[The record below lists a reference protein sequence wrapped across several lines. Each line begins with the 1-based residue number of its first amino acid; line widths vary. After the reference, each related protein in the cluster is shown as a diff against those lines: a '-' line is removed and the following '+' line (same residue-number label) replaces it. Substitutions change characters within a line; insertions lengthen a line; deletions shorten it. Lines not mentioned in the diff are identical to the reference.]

1 MLRKE
6 VEYKDFD
13 GNDRKDVLWFHLNE
27 VEITEMDLETS
38 GGLVKYMESIIDTN
52 DVNQLITI
60 FKDLLIRSYGERSMD
75 GKHFYK
81 DDKIRNEFVSSAAYP
96 VLYMEMVSDADKAV
110 EFINGIV
117 PSNIREKMAKIEN
130 TPEGAAMLSVVK

>member
-117 PSNIREKMAKIEN
+117 PSNIREQMAKIEN
-130 TPEGAAMLSVVK
+130 TPEGASMLSVVK

>member
-52 DVNQLITI
+52 DVNQLIAI

-96 VLYMEMVSDADKAV
+96 VLYMEMVSDADKAI

-117 PSNIREKMAKIEN
+117 PSNIREQMAKIEN

>member
-6 VEYKDFD
+6 VKYKDFD

-52 DVNQLITI
+52 DVNQLIAI

-117 PSNIREKMAKIEN
+117 PSNIREQMAKIEN

>member
-117 PSNIREKMAKIEN
+117 PSNIREQMAKIEN

>member
-13 GNDRKDVLWFHLNE
+13 GNDRKDILWFHLNE

-38 GGLVKYMESIIDTN
+38 GGLVKYMESIIDTK
-52 DVNQLITI
+52 DVDRLITI

-96 VLYMEMVSDADKAV
+96 VLYMEMVSDANKAV

-117 PSNIREKMAKIEN
+117 PSNIREQMAKIEN

>member
-6 VEYKDFD
+6 VKYKDFD

-52 DVNQLITI
+52 DVNQLIAI

-110 EFINGIV
+110 EFINGIM
-117 PSNIREKMAKIEN
+117 PSNIREQMAKIEN

>member
-27 VEITEMDLETS
+27 VEITEMNLETS

-52 DVNQLITI
+52 DVNKLITI

-75 GKHFYK
+75 GKYFYK

-117 PSNIREKMAKIEN
+117 PSNIREQMAKIEN

>member
-6 VEYKDFD
+6 VKYKDFD

-27 VEITEMDLETS
+27 VEITEMDIETS

-52 DVNQLITI
+52 DVNQLIAI

-117 PSNIREKMAKIEN
+117 PSNIREQMAKIEN

>member
-6 VEYKDFD
+6 VKYKDFD

-52 DVNQLITI
+52 DVNQLIAI

-81 DDKIRNEFVSSAAYP
+81 DDNIRNEFVSSAAYP

-117 PSNIREKMAKIEN
+117 PSNIREQMAKIEN

>member
-52 DVNQLITI
+52 DVNQLIAI

-117 PSNIREKMAKIEN
+117 PSNIREQMAKIEN
-130 TPEGAAMLSVVK
+130 TPEGDAMLSVVK

>member
-6 VEYKDFD
+6 VKYKDFD

-52 DVNQLITI
+52 DVNQLIAI

-117 PSNIREKMAKIEN
+117 PSNIREQMAKI
-130 TPEGAAMLSVVK
+130 

>member
-6 VEYKDFD
+6 VKYKDFD
-13 GNDRKDVLWFHLNE
+13 GNDRKDGLWFHLNE

-52 DVNQLITI
+52 DVNQLIAI

-117 PSNIREKMAKIEN
+117 PSNIREQMAKIEN

>member
-13 GNDRKDVLWFHLNE
+13 GNDRKDILWFHLNE

-117 PSNIREKMAKIEN
+117 PSNIREQMAKIEN

>member
-6 VEYKDFD
+6 VKYKDFD

-52 DVNQLITI
+52 DVNQLIAI

-117 PSNIREKMAKIEN
+117 PSNIREQMAKIEN
-130 TPEGAAMLSVVK
+130 TPEEAAMLSVVK

>member
-52 DVNQLITI
+52 DVNQLIAI

-117 PSNIREKMAKIEN
+117 PSNIREQMAKIEN
-130 TPEGAAMLSVVK
+130 TPEGVAMLSVVK

>member
-6 VEYKDFD
+6 VKYKDFD

-117 PSNIREKMAKIEN
+117 PSNIREQMAKIEN

>member
-6 VEYKDFD
+6 VEYKEFD
-13 GNDRKDVLWFHLNE
+13 GNDIMDVLWFHLNE

-38 GGLVKYMESIIDTN
+38 GCLVKYMESIIDTN

-75 GKHFYK
+75 G
-81 DDKIRNEFVSSAAYP
+81 
-96 VLYMEMVSDADKAV
+96 
-110 EFINGIV
+110 
-117 PSNIREKMAKIEN
+117 
-130 TPEGAAMLSVVK
+130 

>member
-117 PSNIREKMAKIEN
+117 PPNIREQMAKIEN

>member
-6 VEYKDFD
+6 VKYKDFD

-52 DVNQLITI
+52 DVNQLIEI

-117 PSNIREKMAKIEN
+117 PSNIREQMAKIEN

>member
-13 GNDRKDVLWFHLNE
+13 GNDRKDILWFHLNE

-38 GGLVKYMESIIDTN
+38 GGIVKYMESIIDTK
-52 DVNQLITI
+52 DVNRLITI

-96 VLYMEMVSDADKAV
+96 VLYMEMVSDANKAV

-117 PSNIREKMAKIEN
+117 PSNIREQMAKIEN

>member
-38 GGLVKYMESIIDTN
+38 GGLVKYMESIIDKN

-117 PSNIREKMAKIEN
+117 PSNIREQMAKIEN

>member
-6 VEYKDFD
+6 VKYKDFD

-52 DVNQLITI
+52 DVNQLIAI

-96 VLYMEMVSDADKAV
+96 VLYMELASDANKAV

-117 PSNIREKMAKIEN
+117 PSNIREQMAKIEN

>member
-6 VEYKDFD
+6 VKYKDFD

-52 DVNQLITI
+52 DVNQLIAI

-96 VLYMEMVSDADKAV
+96 VLYMEMVSDANKAV

-117 PSNIREKMAKIEN
+117 PSNIREQMAKIEN

>member
-38 GGLVKYMESIIDTN
+38 GGLVKYMESIIDKN

-117 PSNIREKMAKIEN
+117 PSNIREQMTKIEN

>member
-38 GGLVKYMESIIDTN
+38 GGLVKYMESIIDTK
-52 DVNQLITI
+52 DVNRLITI

-117 PSNIREKMAKIEN
+117 PSNIREQMAKIEN

>member
-1 MLRKE
+1 
-6 VEYKDFD
+6 
-13 GNDRKDVLWFHLNE
+13 
-27 VEITEMDLETS
+27 
-38 GGLVKYMESIIDTN
+38 
-52 DVNQLITI
+52 
-60 FKDLLIRSYGERSMD
+60 MD

-81 DDKIRNEFVSSAAYP
+81 DDKIRNEFVSSAVYP

-117 PSNIREKMAKIEN
+117 PSNIREQMAKIEN

>member
-13 GNDRKDVLWFHLNE
+13 GNDRKDILWFHLNE

-38 GGLVKYMESIIDTN
+38 GGLVKYMESIIDTK
-52 DVNQLITI
+52 DVNRLITI

-96 VLYMEMVSDADKAV
+96 VLYMEMVSDANKAV

-117 PSNIREKMAKIEN
+117 PSNIREQMAKIEN

>member
-6 VEYKDFD
+6 IAYKDFD
-13 GNDRKDVLWFHLNE
+13 GNDRKDVLWFHMNE

-38 GGLVKYMESIIDTN
+38 GGLVKYVESIIDTN
-52 DVNQLITI
+52 DVNRLIAI

-81 DDKIRNEFVSSAAYP
+81 DDKIRKEFVASAAYP
-96 VLYMEMVSDADKAV
+96 VLYMELVSDADKAV

-117 PSNIREKMAKIEN
+117 PSDIREQMAKIEN

>member
-6 VEYKDFD
+6 VKYKDFD

-52 DVNQLITI
+52 DVNQLIAI

-96 VLYMEMVSDADKAV
+96 VLYMEMASDADKAV

-117 PSNIREKMAKIEN
+117 PSNIREQMAKIEN

>member
-52 DVNQLITI
+52 DVNQLIAI

-117 PSNIREKMAKIEN
+117 PSNIREQMAKIEN

>member
-117 PSNIREKMAKIEN
+117 PSNIREQMAKIEN
-130 TPEGAAMLSVVK
+130 TPEGVAMLSVVK

>member
-13 GNDRKDVLWFHLNE
+13 GNDRKDVLWFLLNE

-117 PSNIREKMAKIEN
+117 PSNIREQMAKIEN

>member
-6 VEYKDFD
+6 EEYKDFD

-117 PSNIREKMAKIEN
+117 PSNIREQMAKIEN

>member
-6 VEYKDFD
+6 VKYKDFD

-96 VLYMEMVSDADKAV
+96 VLYMEMVSDADKAA

-117 PSNIREKMAKIEN
+117 PSNIREQMAKIEN

>member
-52 DVNQLITI
+52 DVNQLIII

-117 PSNIREKMAKIEN
+117 PSNIREQMAKIEN

>member
-117 PSNIREKMAKIEN
+117 PSDIREQMAKIEN

>member
-27 VEITEMDLETS
+27 VEITEMDIETS
-38 GGLVKYMESIIDTN
+38 GGLVKYMESIIDTK
-52 DVNQLITI
+52 DVNRLITI

-96 VLYMEMVSDADKAV
+96 VLYMEMVSDANKAV

-117 PSNIREKMAKIEN
+117 PSNIREQMAKIEN

>member
-1 MLRKE
+1 
-6 VEYKDFD
+6 
-13 GNDRKDVLWFHLNE
+13 
-27 VEITEMDLETS
+27 MDLETS

-52 DVNQLITI
+52 DVNQLIAI

-117 PSNIREKMAKIEN
+117 PSNIREQMAKIEN

>member
-6 VEYKDFD
+6 VKYKDFD

-52 DVNQLITI
+52 DVNQLIAI

-110 EFINGIV
+110 EFVNGIV
-117 PSNIREKMAKIEN
+117 PSNIREQMAKIEN

>member
-96 VLYMEMVSDADKAV
+96 VLYMEMVSDADKTV

-117 PSNIREKMAKIEN
+117 PSNIREQMAKIEN